1 MNTTTPRILITDQD
15 FHRLSAL
22 VSNTEDARS
31 EMLDEELSRANIIA
45 QAEIPATVVT
55 MNSKV
60 KFLDKS
66 NGQTSEMTL
75 VYPQDANL
83 DEGRISIFAPVGIA
97 LLGLSVGQSIDWK
110 MPNGAI
116 KKLEVQE
123 VLFQP
128 EAAGQFEL

>member
-15 FHRLSAL
+15 FQRLSAL
-22 VSNTEDARS
+22 VSITDDERS
-31 EMLDEELSRANIIA
+31 DMLDEELSRANIIA
-45 QAEIPATVVT
+45 QADVPSSVVT

-60 KFLDKS
+60 KFLDQS

-97 LLGLSVGQSIDWK
+97 LLGLSVGQAIDWK
-110 MPNGAI
+110 MPNGQI
-116 KKLEVQE
+116 KKLQVEQV
-123 VLFQP
+123 VFQP
-128 EAAGQFEL
+128 EAAGQWEL